1 MKKII
6 SSVFLA
12 AALFSGISASAQSNY
27 KVVNKISLPGD
38 GFWDYISVD
47 ETNQRIYAS
56 HSSLVQ
62 VVDIKTGKLA
72 GVIPDTK
79 GVHGAVFAPEFNKGF
94 TSNGRDSSVTIF
106 NLKTLEVITKIK
118 VTGRNPDAILYE
130 PFSKKVYTG
139 NGGSANMTV
148 IDAASDKVV
157 GTIALEGKPEAM
169 VSDGKGK
176 IYLNIEDKSLISVID
191 VVQLKVIANWSISPG
206 EEPSGLAI
214 DNKTHRLF
222 SVCSNKLM
230 MIIDAGT
237 GKILTSLPIGQGC
250 DGATFDPAYSRA
262 YASNGEGT
270 LTVVQEENENSFKV
284 LETVPTQ
291 RSARTITIDYST
303 HHIYLPAAE
312 FESAPSESNRRPAIK
327 TNTFTILDIE
337 TLK

>member
-1 MKKII
+1 MKKQR
-6 SSVFLA
+6 L
-12 AALFSGISASAQSNY
+12 LFYLMAMSICSFSLNAQPHY
-27 KVVNKISLPGD
+27 KVANKISLPGD

-94 TSNGRDSSVTIF
+94 TSNGRDSSVTVF

-130 PFSKKVYTG
+130 PFSKKVFTG

-176 IYLNIEDKSLISVID
+176 IYLNIENKSLISVID
-191 VVQLKVIANWSISPG
+191 VVKLKVIANWSISPG
-206 EEPSGLAI
+206 EEPSGLAL

-230 MIIDAGT
+230 VIVDAGT
-237 GKILTSLPIGQGC
+237 GKSHYISSHWPGL
-250 DGATFDPAYSRA
+250 
-262 YASNGEGT
+262 
-270 LTVVQEENENSFKV
+270 
-284 LETVPTQ
+284 
-291 RSARTITIDYST
+291 
-303 HHIYLPAAE
+303 
-312 FESAPSESNRRPAIK
+312 
-327 TNTFTILDIE
+327 
-337 TLK
+337 